1 MNKQKRNKKIKR
13 KLKKIKM
20 EIKINSLQK
29 SKKEIIASLNQK
41 DLLPFEEEALKELNK
56 DLQINGYRLG
66 KAPLSIAKNNLPSL
80 KVYEKMA
87 SLAIEQIYP
96 KIIKEEKIQAIGY
109 PSINITKIVP
119 NQEVEFKAEV
129 SVIPHI
135 ELPNYQEIIK
145 KIPKIKK
152 EASIIEEKEIEQA
165 LVWLQNS
172 RANLEKVNRSAQ
184 KEDIVTIDYQIK
196 ENKNLIENGED
207 KNYSFIL
214 GKGNFIPGFEDN
226 LIGMNAEEEKTFEI
240 VVPKDWAQK
249 NLQNKKLAVN
259 VSLKEIKTK
268 QLPLLDDKFAQ
279 SVGKFKNLE
288 DLKKNIRE
296 GLLLEKEQKE
306 NERWRLEALE
316 KIATDTK
323 TDLPEILIQNE
334 IEKMIEELKTQLD
347 KMQLPFEKYLE
358 QIKKNEKELREEL
371 QELAKKRVISALV
384 LREIAS
390 IEKVE
395 VSEKEIEEKVNE
407 ILKQIPET
415 EKKET
420 INKNSLREFAL
431 GIIRNEK
438 VFQILE
444 GKQRKD
450 SQDKNNQA

>member
-1 MNKQKRNKKIKR
+1 
-13 KLKKIKM
+13 M

-41 DLLPFEEEALKELNK
+41 DLLPFKEEALKELNK

-66 KAPLSIAKNNLPSL
+66 KAPLSIAENHLPSL

-96 KIIKEEKIQAIGY
+96 KIIKEKKIQAIGY
-109 PSINITKIVP
+109 PSINITKIIP
-119 NQEVEFKAEV
+119 GQEVEFKAEV

-135 ELPNYQEIIK
+135 EMPDYQEIIK
-145 KIPKIKK
+145 KIPKTKK
-152 EASIIEEKEIEQA
+152 ETLAIEEKEIEQA
-165 LVWLQNS
+165 LIWLQNS
-172 RANLEKVNRSAQ
+172 RASLEKVNRPAQ

-196 ENKNLIENGED
+196 EGENLIENGED
-207 KNYSFIL
+207 KDYSFIL

-226 LIGMNAEEEKTFEI
+226 LIDMKSGEEKKFELI
-240 VVPKDWAQK
+240 VPKDWAQK
-249 NLQNKKLAVN
+249 NLQNKKLTIN

-268 QLPLLDDKFAQ
+268 QLPSLDDKFAQ
-279 SVGKFKNLE
+279 SVGKFKSLE

-296 GLLLEKEQKE
+296 GLLLEKKQKE
-306 NERWRLEALE
+306 TEKWRLEALE
-316 KIATDTK
+316 KITAETK
-323 TDLPEILIQNE
+323 ADLPEILVQNE
-334 IEKMIEELKTQLD
+334 IEKMIEELKIQLD

-358 QIKKNEKELREEL
+358 QIKKNEKELRKEL
-371 QELAKKRVISALV
+371 QELAEKRVISALV

-390 IEKVE
+390 IEKIE

-415 EKKET
+415 EKKEN
-420 INKNSLREFAL
+420 IDKNNLKEFAL

-444 GKQRKD
+444 GEQRENK
-450 SQDKNNQA
+450 QDKNNQT

>member
-1 MNKQKRNKKIKR
+1 
-13 KLKKIKM
+13 M

-41 DLLPFEEEALKELNK
+41 DLLPFKEEALKELNK

-66 KAPLSIAKNNLPSL
+66 KAPLSIAENHLPSL

-96 KIIKEEKIQAIGY
+96 KIIKEKKIQAIGY
-109 PSINITKIVP
+109 PSINITKIIP
-119 NQEVEFKAEV
+119 DQEVEFKAEV

-135 ELPNYQEIIK
+135 EMPDYQEIIK
-145 KIPKIKK
+145 KIPKTKK
-152 EASIIEEKEIEQA
+152 ETLVIEEKEIEQA
-165 LVWLQNS
+165 LIWLQNS
-172 RANLEKVNRSAQ
+172 RASLEKVNRPAQ

-196 ENKNLIENGED
+196 EGENLIENGED
-207 KNYSFIL
+207 KDYSFIL

-226 LIGMNAEEEKTFEI
+226 LIGMKSGEEKKFEL

-249 NLQNKKLAVN
+249 NLQNKKLTIN

-268 QLPLLDDKFAQ
+268 QLPSLDDKFAQ
-279 SVGKFKNLE
+279 SVGKFKSLE

-296 GLLLEKEQKE
+296 GLLLEKKQKE
-306 NERWRLEALE
+306 TEKWRLEALE
-316 KIATDTK
+316 KITAETK
-323 TDLPEILIQNE
+323 ADLPEILVQNE
-334 IEKMIEELKTQLD
+334 IEKMIEELRAQLD

-358 QIKKNEKELREEL
+358 QIKKDEKELRKEL
-371 QELAKKRVISALV
+371 QELAEKRVISALV

-390 IEKVE
+390 IEKIE

-415 EKKET
+415 EKKEN
-420 INKNSLREFAL
+420 IDKNNLREFAL

-444 GKQRKD
+444 GEQRENK
-450 SQDKNNQA
+450 QDKNNQT

>member
-1 MNKQKRNKKIKR
+1 
-13 KLKKIKM
+13 M

-41 DLLPFEEEALKELNK
+41 DLLPFKEEALKELNK

-66 KAPLSIAKNNLPSL
+66 KAPLSIAENHLPSL

-96 KIIKEEKIQAIGY
+96 KIIKEKKIQAIGY
-109 PSINITKIVP
+109 PSINITKIIP
-119 NQEVEFKAEV
+119 GQEVEFKAEV

-135 ELPNYQEIIK
+135 EMPDYQEIIK
-145 KIPKIKK
+145 KIPKTKK
-152 EASIIEEKEIEQA
+152 ETLAIEEKEIEQA
-165 LVWLQNS
+165 LIWLQNS
-172 RANLEKVNRSAQ
+172 RASLEKVNRPAQ

-196 ENKNLIENGED
+196 EGENLIENGED
-207 KNYSFIL
+207 KDYSFIL

-226 LIGMNAEEEKTFEI
+226 LIDMKSGEEKKFELI
-240 VVPKDWAQK
+240 VPKDWAQK
-249 NLQNKKLAVN
+249 NLQNKKLTIN

-268 QLPLLDDKFAQ
+268 QLPSLDDKFAQ
-279 SVGKFKNLE
+279 SVGEFKSLE

-296 GLLLEKEQKE
+296 GLLLEKKQKE
-306 NERWRLEALE
+306 TEKWRLEALE
-316 KIATDTK
+316 KITAETK
-323 TDLPEILIQNE
+323 ADLPEILVQNE
-334 IEKMIEELKTQLD
+334 IEKMIEELKIQLD

-358 QIKKNEKELREEL
+358 QIKKNEKELRKEL
-371 QELAKKRVISALV
+371 QELAEKRVISALV

-390 IEKVE
+390 IEKIE

-415 EKKET
+415 EKKEN
-420 INKNSLREFAL
+420 IDKNNLKEFAL

-444 GKQRKD
+444 GEQRENK
-450 SQDKNNQA
+450 QDKNNQT

>member
-1 MNKQKRNKKIKR
+1 
-13 KLKKIKM
+13 M

-41 DLLPFEEEALKELNK
+41 DLLPFKEEALKELNK

-66 KAPLSIAKNNLPSL
+66 KAPLSIAENHLPSL

-96 KIIKEEKIQAIGY
+96 KIIKEKKIQAIGY
-109 PSINITKIVP
+109 PSINITKIIP
-119 NQEVEFKAEV
+119 DQEVEFKAEV

-135 ELPNYQEIIK
+135 EMPDYQEIIK
-145 KIPKIKK
+145 KIPKTKK
-152 EASIIEEKEIEQA
+152 ETLVIEEKEIEQA
-165 LVWLQNS
+165 LIWLQNS
-172 RANLEKVNRSAQ
+172 RASLEKVNRPAQ

-196 ENKNLIENGED
+196 EGENLIENGED
-207 KNYSFIL
+207 KDYSFIL

-226 LIGMNAEEEKTFEI
+226 LIGMKSGEEKKFEL

-249 NLQNKKLAVN
+249 NLQNKKLTIN

-268 QLPLLDDKFAQ
+268 QLPSLDDKFAQ
-279 SVGKFKNLE
+279 SVGEFKSLE

-296 GLLLEKEQKE
+296 GLLLEKKQKE
-306 NERWRLEALE
+306 TEKWRLEALE
-316 KIATDTK
+316 KITAETK
-323 TDLPEILIQNE
+323 ADLPEILVQNE
-334 IEKMIEELKTQLD
+334 IEKMIEELKAQLD

-358 QIKKNEKELREEL
+358 QIKKDEKELRKEL
-371 QELAKKRVISALV
+371 QELAEKRVISALV

-390 IEKVE
+390 IEKIE

-415 EKKET
+415 EKKEN
-420 INKNSLREFAL
+420 IDKNNLREFAL

-444 GKQRKD
+444 GEQRENK
-450 SQDKNNQA
+450 QDKNNQT

>member
-1 MNKQKRNKKIKR
+1 
-13 KLKKIKM
+13 M

-41 DLLPFEEEALKELNK
+41 DLLPFKEEALKELNK

-66 KAPLSIAKNNLPSL
+66 KAPLSIAENHLPSL

-96 KIIKEEKIQAIGY
+96 KIIKEKKIQAIGY
-109 PSINITKIVP
+109 PSINITKIIP
-119 NQEVEFKAEV
+119 DQEVEFKAEV

-135 ELPNYQEIIK
+135 EMPDYQEIIK
-145 KIPKIKK
+145 KIPKAKK
-152 EASIIEEKEIEQA
+152 ETLVIEEKEIEQA
-165 LVWLQNS
+165 FIWLQNS
-172 RANLEKVNRSAQ
+172 RASLEKVNRPAK

-196 ENKNLIENGED
+196 EDKNLIENGED
-207 KNYSFIL
+207 KDYSFIL

-226 LIGMNAEEEKTFEI
+226 LIGMKSGEEKKFEL

-249 NLQNKKLAVN
+249 NLQNKKLTIN

-268 QLPLLDDKFAQ
+268 QLPSLDDKFAQ
-279 SVGKFKNLE
+279 SVGKFKSLE

-296 GLLLEKEQKE
+296 GLLLEKKQKE
-306 NERWRLEALE
+306 TEKWRLEALE
-316 KIATDTK
+316 KITTETK
-323 TDLPEILIQNE
+323 ADLPEILVQNE
-334 IEKMIEELKTQLD
+334 IEKMIEELKAQLD

-358 QIKKNEKELREEL
+358 QIKKDEKELRKEL
-371 QELAKKRVISALV
+371 QELAEKRVISALV

-390 IEKVE
+390 IEKIE

-415 EKKET
+415 EKKEN
-420 INKNSLREFAL
+420 IDKNNLKEFAL

-444 GKQRKD
+444 GEQRENN
-450 SQDKNNQA
+450 QDKNNQT

>member
-1 MNKQKRNKKIKR
+1 
-13 KLKKIKM
+13 M

-41 DLLPFEEEALKELNK
+41 DLLPFKEEALKELNK

-66 KAPLSIAKNNLPSL
+66 KAPLSIAENHLPSL

-96 KIIKEEKIQAIGY
+96 KIIKEKKIQAIGY
-109 PSINITKIVP
+109 PSINITKIIP
-119 NQEVEFKAEV
+119 DQEVEFKAEV

-135 ELPNYQEIIK
+135 EMPDYQEIIK
-145 KIPKIKK
+145 KIPKTKK
-152 EASIIEEKEIEQA
+152 ETLVIEEKEIEQA
-165 LVWLQNS
+165 LIWLQNS
-172 RANLEKVNRSAQ
+172 RASLEKVNRPAQ

-196 ENKNLIENGED
+196 EGENLIENGED
-207 KNYSFIL
+207 KDYSFIL

-226 LIGMNAEEEKTFEI
+226 LIGMKSGEEKKFEL

-249 NLQNKKLAVN
+249 NLQNKKLTIN

-268 QLPLLDDKFAQ
+268 QLPSLDDKFAQ
-279 SVGKFKNLE
+279 SVGEFKSLE

-296 GLLLEKEQKE
+296 GLLLEKKQKE
-306 NERWRLEALE
+306 TEKWRLEALE
-316 KIATDTK
+316 KITTETK
-323 TDLPEILIQNE
+323 ADLPEILVQNE
-334 IEKMIEELKTQLD
+334 IEKMIEELKAQLD

-358 QIKKNEKELREEL
+358 QIKKDEKELRKEL
-371 QELAKKRVISALV
+371 QELAEKRVISALV

-390 IEKVE
+390 IEKIE

-415 EKKET
+415 EKKEN
-420 INKNSLREFAL
+420 IDKNNLKEFAL

-444 GKQRKD
+444 GEQRENN
-450 SQDKNNQA
+450 QDKNNQT

>member
-1 MNKQKRNKKIKR
+1 
-13 KLKKIKM
+13 M

-41 DLLPFEEEALKELNK
+41 DLLPFKEEALKELNK

-66 KAPLSIAKNNLPSL
+66 KAPLSIAKNHLPSL

-96 KIIKEEKIQAIGY
+96 KIIKEKKIQAIGY
-109 PSINITKIVP
+109 PSINITKIIP
-119 NQEVEFKAEV
+119 DQEVEFKAEV

-135 ELPNYQEIIK
+135 EMPDYQEIIK
-145 KIPKIKK
+145 KIPKTKK
-152 EASIIEEKEIEQA
+152 ETLVIEEKEIEQA
-165 LVWLQNS
+165 LIWLQNS
-172 RANLEKVNRSAQ
+172 RASLEKVNRPAQ

-196 ENKNLIENGED
+196 EGENLIENGED
-207 KNYSFIL
+207 KDYSFIL

-226 LIGMNAEEEKTFEI
+226 LIGMKSGEEKKFEL

-249 NLQNKKLAVN
+249 NLQNKKLTIN

-268 QLPLLDDKFAQ
+268 QLPSLDDKFAQ
-279 SVGKFKNLE
+279 SVGKFKSLE

-296 GLLLEKEQKE
+296 GLLLEKKQKE
-306 NERWRLEALE
+306 TEKWRLEALE
-316 KIATDTK
+316 KITTETK
-323 TDLPEILIQNE
+323 ADLPEILVQNE
-334 IEKMIEELKTQLD
+334 IEKMIEELRAQLD

-358 QIKKNEKELREEL
+358 QIKKDEKELRKEL
-371 QELAKKRVISALV
+371 QELAEKRVISALV

-390 IEKVE
+390 IEKIE

-415 EKKET
+415 EKKEN
-420 INKNSLREFAL
+420 IDKNNLREFAL

-444 GKQRKD
+444 GEQRENK
-450 SQDKNNQA
+450 QDKNNQT

>member
-1 MNKQKRNKKIKR
+1 
-13 KLKKIKM
+13 M

-41 DLLPFEEEALKELNK
+41 DLLPFKEEALKELNK

-66 KAPLSIAKNNLPSL
+66 KAPLSIAENHLPSL

-96 KIIKEEKIQAIGY
+96 KIIKEKKIQAIGY
-109 PSINITKIVP
+109 PSINITKIIP
-119 NQEVEFKAEV
+119 DQEVEFKAEV

-135 ELPNYQEIIK
+135 EMPDYQEIIK
-145 KIPKIKK
+145 KIPKTKK
-152 EASIIEEKEIEQA
+152 ETLVIEEKEIEQA
-165 LVWLQNS
+165 LIWLQNS
-172 RANLEKVNRSAQ
+172 RASLEKVNRPAQ

-196 ENKNLIENGED
+196 EGENLIENGED
-207 KNYSFIL
+207 KDYSFIL

-226 LIGMNAEEEKTFEI
+226 LIGMKSGEEKKFEL

-249 NLQNKKLAVN
+249 NLQNKKLTIN

-268 QLPLLDDKFAQ
+268 QLPSLDDKFAQ
-279 SVGKFKNLE
+279 SVGEFKSLE

-296 GLLLEKEQKE
+296 GLLLEKKQKE
-306 NERWRLEALE
+306 TEKWRLEALE
-316 KIATDTK
+316 KITAETK
-323 TDLPEILIQNE
+323 ADLPEILVQNE
-334 IEKMIEELKTQLD
+334 IEKMIEELKAQLD

-358 QIKKNEKELREEL
+358 QIKKDEKELRKEL
-371 QELAKKRVISALV
+371 QELAEKRVISALV

-390 IEKVE
+390 IEKIE

-415 EKKET
+415 EKKEN
-420 INKNSLREFAL
+420 IDKNNLKEFAL

-444 GKQRKD
+444 GEQRENN
-450 SQDKNNQA
+450 QDKNNQT

>member
-1 MNKQKRNKKIKR
+1 
-13 KLKKIKM
+13 M

-41 DLLPFEEEALKELNK
+41 DLLPFKEEALKELNK

-66 KAPLSIAKNNLPSL
+66 KAPLSIAENHLPSL

-96 KIIKEEKIQAIGY
+96 KIIKEKKIQAIGY
-109 PSINITKIVP
+109 PSINITKIIP
-119 NQEVEFKAEV
+119 DQEVEFKAEV

-135 ELPNYQEIIK
+135 EMPDYQEIIK
-145 KIPKIKK
+145 KIPKAKK
-152 EASIIEEKEIEQA
+152 ETLVIEEKEIEQA
-165 LVWLQNS
+165 FIWLQNS
-172 RANLEKVNRSAQ
+172 RASLEKVNRPAK

-196 ENKNLIENGED
+196 EDKNLIENGED
-207 KNYSFIL
+207 KDYSFIL

-226 LIGMNAEEEKTFEI
+226 LIGMKSGEEKKFEL

-249 NLQNKKLAVN
+249 NLQNKKLTIN

-268 QLPLLDDKFAQ
+268 QLPSLDDKFAQ
-279 SVGKFKNLE
+279 SVGEFKSLE

-296 GLLLEKEQKE
+296 GLLLEKKQKE
-306 NERWRLEALE
+306 TEKWRLEALE
-316 KIATDTK
+316 KITAETK
-323 TDLPEILIQNE
+323 ADLPEILVQNE
-334 IEKMIEELKTQLD
+334 IEKMIEELKAQLD

-358 QIKKNEKELREEL
+358 QIKKDEKELRKEL
-371 QELAKKRVISALV
+371 QELAEKRVISALV

-390 IEKVE
+390 IEKIE

-415 EKKET
+415 EKKEN
-420 INKNSLREFAL
+420 IDKNNLKEFAL

-444 GKQRKD
+444 GEQRENN
-450 SQDKNNQA
+450 QDKNNQT

>member
-1 MNKQKRNKKIKR
+1 
-13 KLKKIKM
+13 M

-41 DLLPFEEEALKELNK
+41 DLLPFKEEALKELNK

-66 KAPLSIAKNNLPSL
+66 KAPLSIAENHLPSL

-96 KIIKEEKIQAIGY
+96 KIIKEKKIQAIGY
-109 PSINITKIVP
+109 PSINITKIIP
-119 NQEVEFKAEV
+119 DQEVEFKAEV

-135 ELPNYQEIIK
+135 EMPDYQEIIK
-145 KIPKIKK
+145 KIPKAKK
-152 EASIIEEKEIEQA
+152 ETLVIEEKEIEQA
-165 LVWLQNS
+165 FIWLQNS
-172 RANLEKVNRSAQ
+172 RASLEKVNRPAK

-196 ENKNLIENGED
+196 EDKNLIENGED
-207 KNYSFIL
+207 KDYSFIL

-226 LIGMNAEEEKTFEI
+226 LIGMKSGEEKKFEL

-249 NLQNKKLAVN
+249 NLQNKKLTIN

-268 QLPLLDDKFAQ
+268 QLPSLDDKFAQ
-279 SVGKFKNLE
+279 SVGEFKSLE

-296 GLLLEKEQKE
+296 GLLLEKKQKE
-306 NERWRLEALE
+306 TEKWRLEALE
-316 KIATDTK
+316 KITTETK
-323 TDLPEILIQNE
+323 ADLPEILVQNE
-334 IEKMIEELKTQLD
+334 IEKMIKELKAQLD

-358 QIKKNEKELREEL
+358 QIKKDEKELRKEL
-371 QELAKKRVISALV
+371 QELAEKRVISALV

-390 IEKVE
+390 IEKIE

-415 EKKET
+415 EKKEN
-420 INKNSLREFAL
+420 IDKNNLKEFAL

-444 GKQRKD
+444 GEQRENN
-450 SQDKNNQA
+450 QDKNNQT

>member
-1 MNKQKRNKKIKR
+1 
-13 KLKKIKM
+13 M

-41 DLLPFEEEALKELNK
+41 DLLPFKEEALKELNK

-66 KAPLSIAKNNLPSL
+66 KAPLSIAENHLPSL

-96 KIIKEEKIQAIGY
+96 KIIKEKKIQAIGY
-109 PSINITKIVP
+109 PSINITKIIP
-119 NQEVEFKAEV
+119 DQEVEFKAEV

-135 ELPNYQEIIK
+135 EMPDYQEIIK
-145 KIPKIKK
+145 KIPKAKK
-152 EASIIEEKEIEQA
+152 ETLVIEEKEIEQA
-165 LVWLQNS
+165 FIWLQNS
-172 RANLEKVNRSAQ
+172 RASLEKVNRPAK

-196 ENKNLIENGED
+196 EDKNLIENGED
-207 KNYSFIL
+207 KDYSFIL

-226 LIGMNAEEEKTFEI
+226 LIGMKSGEEKKFEL

-249 NLQNKKLAVN
+249 NLQNKKLTIN

-268 QLPLLDDKFAQ
+268 QLPSLDDKFAQ
-279 SVGKFKNLE
+279 SVGKFKSLE

-296 GLLLEKEQKE
+296 GLLLEKKQKE
-306 NERWRLEALE
+306 TEKWRLEALE
-316 KIATDTK
+316 KITAETK
-323 TDLPEILIQNE
+323 ADLPEILVQNE
-334 IEKMIEELKTQLD
+334 IEKMIEELKAQLD

-358 QIKKNEKELREEL
+358 QIKKDEKELRKEL
-371 QELAKKRVISALV
+371 QELAEKRVISALV

-390 IEKVE
+390 IEKIE

-415 EKKET
+415 EKKEN
-420 INKNSLREFAL
+420 IDKNNLKEFAL

-444 GKQRKD
+444 GEQRENN
-450 SQDKNNQA
+450 QDKNNQT

>member
-1 MNKQKRNKKIKR
+1 
-13 KLKKIKM
+13 M

-41 DLLPFEEEALKELNK
+41 DLLPFKEEALKELNK

-66 KAPLSIAKNNLPSL
+66 KAPLSIAENHLPSL

-96 KIIKEEKIQAIGY
+96 KIIKEKKIQAIGY
-109 PSINITKIVP
+109 PSINITKIIP
-119 NQEVEFKAEV
+119 DQEVEFKAEV

-135 ELPNYQEIIK
+135 EMPDYQEIIK
-145 KIPKIKK
+145 KIPKTKK
-152 EASIIEEKEIEQA
+152 ETLVIEEKEIEQA
-165 LVWLQNS
+165 LIWLQNS
-172 RANLEKVNRSAQ
+172 RASLEKVNRPAQ

-196 ENKNLIENGED
+196 EGENLIENGED
-207 KNYSFIL
+207 KDYSFIL

-226 LIGMNAEEEKTFEI
+226 LIGMKSGEEKKFEL

-249 NLQNKKLAVN
+249 NLQNKKLTIN

-268 QLPLLDDKFAQ
+268 QLPSLDDKFAQ
-279 SVGKFKNLE
+279 SVGKFKSLE

-296 GLLLEKEQKE
+296 GLLLEKKQKE
-306 NERWRLEALE
+306 TEKWRLEALE
-316 KIATDTK
+316 KITAETK
-323 TDLPEILIQNE
+323 ADLPEILVQNE
-334 IEKMIEELKTQLD
+334 IEKMIEELKAQLD

-358 QIKKNEKELREEL
+358 QIKKDEKELRKEL
-371 QELAKKRVISALV
+371 QELAEKRVISALV

-390 IEKVE
+390 IEKIE

-415 EKKET
+415 EKKEN
-420 INKNSLREFAL
+420 IDKNNLKEFAL

-444 GKQRKD
+444 GEQRENN
-450 SQDKNNQA
+450 QDKNNQT

>member
-1 MNKQKRNKKIKR
+1 
-13 KLKKIKM
+13 M

-41 DLLPFEEEALKELNK
+41 DLLPFKEEALKELNK

-66 KAPLSIAKNNLPSL
+66 KAPLSIAENHLPSL

-96 KIIKEEKIQAIGY
+96 KIIKEKKIQAIGY
-109 PSINITKIVP
+109 PSINITKIIP
-119 NQEVEFKAEV
+119 DQEVEFKAEV

-135 ELPNYQEIIK
+135 EMPDYQEIIK
-145 KIPKIKK
+145 KIPKAKK
-152 EASIIEEKEIEQA
+152 ETLVIEEKEIEQA
-165 LVWLQNS
+165 FIWLQNS
-172 RANLEKVNRSAQ
+172 RASLEKVNRPAK

-196 ENKNLIENGED
+196 EDKNLIENGED
-207 KNYSFIL
+207 KDYSFIL

-226 LIGMNAEEEKTFEI
+226 LIGMKSGEEKKFEL

-249 NLQNKKLAVN
+249 NLQNKKLTIN

-268 QLPLLDDKFAQ
+268 QLPSLDDKFAQ
-279 SVGKFKNLE
+279 SVGKFKSLE

-296 GLLLEKEQKE
+296 GLLLEKKQKE
-306 NERWRLEALE
+306 TEKWRLEALE
-316 KIATDTK
+316 KITAETK
-323 TDLPEILIQNE
+323 ADLPEILVQNE
-334 IEKMIEELKTQLD
+334 IEKMIEELRAQLD

-358 QIKKNEKELREEL
+358 QIKKDEKELRKEL
-371 QELAKKRVISALV
+371 QELAEKRVISALV

-390 IEKVE
+390 IEKIE

-415 EKKET
+415 EKKEN
-420 INKNSLREFAL
+420 IDKNNLREFAL

-444 GKQRKD
+444 GEQRENK
-450 SQDKNNQA
+450 QDKNNQT

>member
-1 MNKQKRNKKIKR
+1 
-13 KLKKIKM
+13 M

-41 DLLPFEEEALKELNK
+41 DLLPFKEEALKELNK

-66 KAPLSIAKNNLPSL
+66 KAPLSIAENHLPSL

-96 KIIKEEKIQAIGY
+96 KIIKEKKIQAIGY
-109 PSINITKIVP
+109 PSINITKIIP
-119 NQEVEFKAEV
+119 DQEVEFKAEV

-135 ELPNYQEIIK
+135 EMPDYQEIIK
-145 KIPKIKK
+145 KIPKTKK
-152 EASIIEEKEIEQA
+152 ETLVIEEKEIEQA
-165 LVWLQNS
+165 LIWLQNS
-172 RANLEKVNRSAQ
+172 RASLEKVNRPAQ

-196 ENKNLIENGED
+196 EGENLIENGED
-207 KNYSFIL
+207 KDYSFIL

-226 LIGMNAEEEKTFEI
+226 LIGMKSGEEKKFEL

-249 NLQNKKLAVN
+249 NLQNKKLTIN

-268 QLPLLDDKFAQ
+268 QLPSLDDKFAQ
-279 SVGKFKNLE
+279 SVGKFKSLE

-296 GLLLEKEQKE
+296 GLLLEKKQKE
-306 NERWRLEALE
+306 TEKWRLEALE
-316 KIATDTK
+316 KITAETK
-323 TDLPEILIQNE
+323 ADLPEILVQNE
-334 IEKMIEELKTQLD
+334 IEKMIEELRAQLD

-358 QIKKNEKELREEL
+358 QIKKDEKELRKEL
-371 QELAKKRVISALV
+371 QELAEKRVISALV

-390 IEKVE
+390 IEKIE

-415 EKKET
+415 EKKEN
-420 INKNSLREFAL
+420 IDKNNLKEFAL

-444 GKQRKD
+444 GEQRENN
-450 SQDKNNQA
+450 QDKNNQT

>member
-1 MNKQKRNKKIKR
+1 
-13 KLKKIKM
+13 M

-41 DLLPFEEEALKELNK
+41 DLLPFKEEALKELNK

-66 KAPLSIAKNNLPSL
+66 KAPLSIAKNHLPSL

-96 KIIKEEKIQAIGY
+96 KIIKEKKIQAIGY
-109 PSINITKIVP
+109 PSINITKIIP
-119 NQEVEFKAEV
+119 DQEVEFKAEV

-135 ELPNYQEIIK
+135 EMPDYQEIIK
-145 KIPKIKK
+145 KIPKAKK
-152 EASIIEEKEIEQA
+152 ETLVIEEKEIEQA
-165 LVWLQNS
+165 FIWLQNS
-172 RANLEKVNRSAQ
+172 RASLEKVNRPAK

-196 ENKNLIENGED
+196 EDKNLIENGED
-207 KNYSFIL
+207 KDYSFIL

-226 LIGMNAEEEKTFEI
+226 LIGMKSGEEKKFEL

-249 NLQNKKLAVN
+249 NLQNKKLTIN

-268 QLPLLDDKFAQ
+268 QLPSLDDKFAQ
-279 SVGKFKNLE
+279 SVGEFKSLE

-296 GLLLEKEQKE
+296 GLLLEKKQKE
-306 NERWRLEALE
+306 TEKWRLEALE
-316 KIATDTK
+316 KITTETK
-323 TDLPEILIQNE
+323 ADLPEILVQNE
-334 IEKMIEELKTQLD
+334 IEKMIEELKAQLD

-358 QIKKNEKELREEL
+358 QIKKDEKELRKEL
-371 QELAKKRVISALV
+371 QELAEKRVISALV

-390 IEKVE
+390 IEKIE

-415 EKKET
+415 EKKEN
-420 INKNSLREFAL
+420 IDKNNLKEFAL

-444 GKQRKD
+444 GEQRENN
-450 SQDKNNQA
+450 QDKNNQT

>member
-1 MNKQKRNKKIKR
+1 
-13 KLKKIKM
+13 M

-41 DLLPFEEEALKELNK
+41 DLLPFKEEALKELNK

-66 KAPLSIAKNNLPSL
+66 KAPLSIAENHLPSL

-96 KIIKEEKIQAIGY
+96 KIIKEKKIQAIGY
-109 PSINITKIVP
+109 PSINITKIIP
-119 NQEVEFKAEV
+119 DQEVEFKAEV

-135 ELPNYQEIIK
+135 EMPDYQEIIK
-145 KIPKIKK
+145 KIPKAKK
-152 EASIIEEKEIEQA
+152 ETLVIEEKEIEQA
-165 LVWLQNS
+165 FIWLQNS
-172 RANLEKVNRSAQ
+172 RASLEKVNRPAK

-196 ENKNLIENGED
+196 EDKNLIENGED
-207 KNYSFIL
+207 KDYSFIL

-226 LIGMNAEEEKTFEI
+226 LIGMKSGEEKKFEL

-249 NLQNKKLAVN
+249 NLQNKKLTIN

-268 QLPLLDDKFAQ
+268 QLPSLDDKFAQ
-279 SVGKFKNLE
+279 SVGEFKSLE

-296 GLLLEKEQKE
+296 GLLLEKKQKE
-306 NERWRLEALE
+306 TEKWRLEALE
-316 KIATDTK
+316 KITTETK
-323 TDLPEILIQNE
+323 ADLPEILVQNE
-334 IEKMIEELKTQLD
+334 IEKMIEELKAQLD

-358 QIKKNEKELREEL
+358 QIKKDEKELRKEL
-371 QELAKKRVISALV
+371 QELAEKRVISALV

-390 IEKVE
+390 IEKIE

-415 EKKET
+415 EKKEN
-420 INKNSLREFAL
+420 IDKNNLKEFAL

-444 GKQRKD
+444 GEQRENN
-450 SQDKNNQA
+450 QDKNNQT